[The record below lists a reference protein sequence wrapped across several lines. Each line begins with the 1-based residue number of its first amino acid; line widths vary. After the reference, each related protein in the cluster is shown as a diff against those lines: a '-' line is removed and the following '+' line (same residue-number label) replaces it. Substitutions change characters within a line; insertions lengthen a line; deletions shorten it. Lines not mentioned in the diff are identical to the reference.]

1 MTKLTFGELTPEERN
16 KHADTL
22 RRGVQTNR
30 RVLDF
35 STKQISRLWNTGLA
49 SQARVYRDQ
58 NISVGKLP
66 ASILN
71 SVQDNWWVRG
81 FGNPRHALSEFVY
94 WYSMTPKIYHRDK
107 PIPFLP
113 FRENL

>member
-1 MTKLTFGELTPEERN
+1 MGKLIPPEISKMGDRM
-16 KHADTL
+16 
-22 RRGVQTNR
+22 RRGVQANR
-30 RVLDF
+30 RVRDF
-35 STKQISRLWNTGLA
+35 STEQISRLWNTGLA

-71 SVQDNWWVRG
+71 SVQDNWWVHG
-81 FGNPRHALSEFVY
+81 FGNPRHALSEFAY